1 MPIEEKNVKR
11 MLIPL
16 AVALA
21 AATGA
26 WAKAPAGATG
36 ECKDGTY
43 TEAAQK
49 EGACSSHGG
58 VKKWLA
64 KEDKSAKASKTPDKQ
79 STKVDKP
86 KVAAETNAMRPADAT
101 GECKDGSFTTS
112 PSKAGACSGHKGVKN
127 WYGADTKGTKESK
140 SSTTTMGGATTSAAP
155 NVPSARPSSSNASS
169 TMSAPSAGS
178 SRSAST
184 PAAGGGA
191 GQVWV
196 NTDSKVYHCQ
206 KDSLYGKTKQGEY
219 MSESQAKA
227 MGARPS
233 RGKECG

>member
-1 MPIEEKNVKR
+1 MKR
-11 MLIPL
+11 MLIVAAAL
-16 AVALA
+16 AV
-21 AATGA
+21 ATGA
-26 WAKAPAGATG
+26 WAKAPAGSTG

-43 TEAAQK
+43 TTAAQK

-64 KEDKSAKASKTPDKQ
+64 KEDKSAKADKAAKTADKQ

-86 KVAAETNAMRPADAT
+86 KVAAETNATRPGDAT

-112 PSKAGACSGHKGVKN
+112 PTKAGACSGHKGVKN
-127 WYGADTKGTKESK
+127 WYGSTMKGTTESK
-140 SSTTTMGGATTSAAP
+140 ASTTTMGGAATSAAP
-155 NVPSARPSSSNASS
+155 NGTSARPSSSNASS
-169 TMSAPSAGS
+169 TMGAPSAGS

-233 RGKECG
+233 RGKACS

>member
-1 MPIEEKNVKR
+1 MPIEEKNVKQ

-16 AVALA
+16 AVLLA
-21 AATGA
+21 ASMGA

-64 KEDKSAKASKTPDKQ
+64 KEGKSEKSDKAAAQTPDKQ

-86 KVAAETNAMRPADAT
+86 KVAAQANAARPADAT

-127 WYGADTKGTKESK
+127 WYGTDTKATKETK
-140 SSTTTMGGATTSAAP
+140 SSTATMGGATTSAAP
-155 NVPSARPSSSNASS
+155 DVPGARPSNAKA
-169 TMSAPSAGS
+169 SAA
-178 SRSAST
+178 
-184 PAAGGGA
+184 GGA

-206 KDSLYGKTKQGEY
+206 KDALYGKTKQGEY

-227 MGARPS
+227 MGARAS
-233 RGKECG
+233 RGKECS

>member
-1 MPIEEKNVKR
+1 MKR
-11 MLIPL
+11 MLILAAAL
-16 AVALA
+16 AV
-21 AATGA
+21 ATGA
-26 WAKAPAGATG
+26 WAKAPAGSTG

-43 TEAAQK
+43 TTATQK

-64 KEDKSAKASKTPDKQ
+64 KEDKSAKAEKSSKADKAAKTADKQ

-86 KVAAETNAMRPADAT
+86 KVAAETNAARPADAT

-112 PSKAGACSGHKGVKN
+112 PTKAGACSGHKGVKN
-127 WYGADTKGTKESK
+127 WYGTDTKATKESK
-140 SSTTTMGGATTSAAP
+140 SSTMTMGGATT
-155 NVPSARPSSSNASS
+155 SARPSSSNASS

-227 MGARPS
+227 MGARAS
-233 RGKECG
+233 RGKECS

>member
-1 MPIEEKNVKR
+1 MKR

-64 KEDKSAKASKTPDKQ
+64 KEEKSARADKAADKP

-86 KVAAETNAMRPADAT
+86 KVAAETNATRPADAT

-112 PSKAGACSGHKGVKN
+112 PGKAGACSGHKGVKN
-127 WYGADTKGTKESK
+127 WYGGDTQGTTESK
-140 SSTTTMGGATTSAAP
+140 ARTTTMGGATTSAAP
-155 NVPSARPSSSNASS
+155 NVPSARPSNANASS
-169 TMSAPSAGS
+169 TMSAPSAGA

-184 PAAGGGA
+184 PAAGGA

-206 KDSLYGKTKQGEY
+206 KDAMYGKTKQGEY

-233 RGKECG
+233 RGKECS

>member
-1 MPIEEKNVKR
+1 MKQI
-11 MLIPL
+11 LIPL

-43 TEAAQK
+43 TEAAQR

-64 KEDKSAKASKTPDKQ
+64 KEDKSSKGDKADKTADKQ

-86 KVAAETNAMRPADAT
+86 KVAAETNATRPADAT
-101 GECKDGSFTTS
+101 GECKDGSFTTAA
-112 PSKAGACSGHKGVKN
+112 SKSGACSGHKGVKN
-127 WYGADTKGTKESK
+127 WYGSDTKGTKESK
-140 SSTTTMGGATTSAAP
+140 ASTTTMGGATTSAAP
-155 NVPSARPSSSNASS
+155 NGPFTRPSSANAPS
-169 TMSAPSAGS
+169 TTSAPSTGS

-206 KDSLYGKTKQGEY
+206 KDAMYGKTKQGEY

-233 RGKECG
+233 RGKECS